1 MDGTEQSQER
11 SATLTP
17 DDAQLARVVVV
28 LVEPSHPG
36 NIGGAARALKTMGL
50 RQLRLVR
57 PRRFPDPQAEW
68 RAAGALDVLDA
79 AVEYQDLATAIADC
93 QWVVGTGMLTRRIPW
108 PVRDAAEAAREVLAL
123 PIDARAAIVFGRE
136 ASGLTNDELQRCN
149 VHLQI
154 PSSPAYPSLNLAMAV
169 QVVAYELYR
178 QARAQYPAEHPG
190 DASVASSAE
199 ALPVA
204 RWDRPLATVA
214 HVEGLLGHLED
225 VLGASGFLDPDQP
238 GQTMTRLRRLFQ
250 RVALDDTEV
259 QILRGVLTTLD
270 PRRGGRPSGP
280 GSARLR
286 AGSAGGIVD
295 QNSRV
300 SHTRAASGLQTE
312 QGSTPCDSRPRDGTR

>member
-1 MDGTEQSQER
+1 MSPSEQEQPQAQARDPNRVEV
-11 SATLTP
+11 AAVG
-17 DDAQLARVVVV
+17 DAQLARVVVV

-50 RQLRLVR
+50 GQLRLVR

-79 AVEYQDLATAIADC
+79 AVEYDDLAAAIADC

-123 PIDARAAIVFGRE
+123 PIAARAAIVFGRE
-136 ASGLTNDELQRCN
+136 SSGLTNEELQRCN

-178 QARAQYPAEHPG
+178 QARLQSNPDSDTRELPQT
-190 DASVASSAE
+190 DAS
-199 ALPVA
+199 
-204 RWDRPLATVA
+204 WDRPLATVA
-214 HVEGLLGHLED
+214 HVESLLGHLDD
-225 VLGASGFLDPDQP
+225 VLQASGFLDPAQP

-250 RVALDDTEV
+250 RVSLDDTEV

-270 PRRGGRPSGP
+270 PRRGGHPAGP

-286 AGSAGGIVD
+286 AARPD
-295 QNSRV
+295 
-300 SHTRAASGLQTE
+300 AS
-312 QGSTPCDSRPRDGTR
+312 SD